1 MARAQAQYLRI
12 YDLAGTTYERWQN
25 YYSGKTVTSQ
35 GQSWDYEPFLADG
48 LVTGTRG
55 DEAEITVSVAATTRV
70 VRAFEE
76 SLNKGRLVDVSMY
89 AFNPALGN
97 EEPQPIITFSL
108 PGFVGQRLISQ
119 FTGQVVSASGGISNL
134 SISLGS
140 SLSPVGAQIPPR
152 KFTTSIM
159 GKGAKI

>member
-35 GQSWDYEPFLADG
+35 GQSWDHEPFLADG

-55 DEAEITVSVAATTRV
+55 DEAEITVSVAATIRV
-70 VRAFEE
+70 VRAFEA
-76 SLNKGRLVDVSMY
+76 SLNNGRLVDVATY

-97 EEPQPIITFSL
+97 DEPQPLFFFGDVKRQL
-108 PGFVGQRLISQ
+108 LISQ

-140 SLSPVGAQIPPR
+140 ALSPVGAQVPPR
-152 KFTTSIM
+152 KFTTAIM